1 MRILSLAG
9 MLCCAGL
16 MVASATVSVSSAPLP
31 MGQANVTRVD
41 PVAVHRVGWH
51 HAAVWH
57 GWRWSPYVWRDVY
70 DDACSG
76 DHPPWSGAYAGYP
89 IFWCSP
95 GFGAYNRH
103 WPQ

>member
-1 MRILSLAG
+1 MRILNLAG

-16 MVASATVSVSSAPLP
+16 TVASATVSVSSQPLP
-31 MGQANVTRVD
+31 QAARVD
-41 PVAVHRVGWH
+41 PVAVERVGWH

-57 GWRWSPYVWRDVY
+57 GGWRWSPYVWRDVY

-76 DHPPWSGAYAGYP
+76 DHSPWRSAYAGYP
-89 IFWCSP
+89 SFWCSP